1 MFDDFRCATLPAFVA
16 VLKVRGA
23 RARRIA
29 WREQL
34 SDFTESS
41 PIETGFA
48 AVYRTRIAPRLN
60 ELEQE
65 RQTVL
70 TTAKRHAAIALAAGA
85 TLGVLFLLFGSG
97 SDGLAGAL
105 VGFGV
110 PLAFGAVAAF
120 LLWKRQA
127 ESWSGSAA
135 KDVMPVVCDF
145 LGDLTH
151 DRNALKGFPLER
163 MQKLGVIRPFSKA
176 EVSDRLAGTYR
187 DVPFEIVEAKLTN
200 DKSQS
205 STNADNDN
213 SDRSSRTQFKGLL
226 MRIGVPDPIPG
237 RILIARDYGMGNKLM
252 SMFGGAG
259 RDLPQVDTGHAAF
272 EELFQVH
279 SDNPDMAR
287 DLLPPAFLDSFVKI
301 AESEGGRHGAKGLE
315 AGFHDE
321 SFFLA
326 LQRDDDFLALG
337 KLTTPAD
344 EIEDDLHGVFDDI
357 ATVRRIIDRLH
368 GDHPET

>member
-1 MFDDFRCATLPAFVA
+1 M
-16 VLKVRGA
+16 G
-23 RARRIA
+23 
-29 WREQL
+29 EHL
-34 SDFTESS
+34 SDFTEHS
-41 PIETGFA
+41 PIEAGFA
-48 AVYRTRIAPRLN
+48 AVYRARIAPRLN

-65 RQTVL
+65 RQAVL
-70 TTAKRHAAIALAAGA
+70 AKAKSHAAIALAAGA
-85 TLGVLFLLFGSG
+85 ALGVLFLLFGSG

-135 KDVMPVVCDF
+135 RDVMPVVCDF

-163 MQKLGVIRPFSKA
+163 MQKLGVIRRFSKS

-187 DVPFEIVEAKLTN
+187 DVPFEIVEAKLIN

-252 SMFGGAG
+252 GMFGGAG
-259 RDLPQVDTGHAAF
+259 RDLPRVETGHAAF
-272 EELFQVH
+272 EDLFEVH
-279 SDNPDMAR
+279 SDDPDMAMNV
-287 DLLPPAFLDSFVKI
+287 LPPAFLDSFVKI
-301 AESEGGRHGAKGLE
+301 AKSEGGRRGAKGLE

-321 SFFLA
+321 AFFLA

-357 ATVRRIIDRLH
+357 AKARRIIDRLH